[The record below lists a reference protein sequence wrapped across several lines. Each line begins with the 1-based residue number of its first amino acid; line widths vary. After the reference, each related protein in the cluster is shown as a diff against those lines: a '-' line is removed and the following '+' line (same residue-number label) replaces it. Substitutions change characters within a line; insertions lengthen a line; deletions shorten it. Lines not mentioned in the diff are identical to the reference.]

1 MTQIKSS
8 HPRPILG
15 KAAVWCGTHGEWSKK
30 GQKWAKKGQKKVKKL
45 PVWLVS
51 VGAPVLSCWIL
62 IVDYKLV
69 CIFSGSLQEWH
80 HLHRIKKIWPIFY
93 MPCSN
98 YLNHISCSGKQQK
111 RTFVTRALSVADTP
125 ERTDFTNVAILK
137 YLPSSSWITIVS
149 FQNILGKTYFTC
161 ALYITFIT

>member
-1 MTQIKSS
+1 MWHTWRMVQK
-8 HPRPILG
+8 RPKKG
-15 KAAVWCGTHGEWSKK
+15 KKRAKKGKHTHGE
-30 GQKWAKKGQKKVKKL
+30 L

-62 IVDYKLV
+62 MVDYKLV
-69 CIFSGSLQEWH
+69 CIISGSLQEWY

-93 MPCSN
+93 LPCSN
-98 YLNHISCSGKQQK
+98 YLNYIFCSGKQQK
-111 RTFVTRALSVADTP
+111 GTFVTRALSVADTP

-149 FQNILGKTYFTC
+149 FQNISGKTYFTC